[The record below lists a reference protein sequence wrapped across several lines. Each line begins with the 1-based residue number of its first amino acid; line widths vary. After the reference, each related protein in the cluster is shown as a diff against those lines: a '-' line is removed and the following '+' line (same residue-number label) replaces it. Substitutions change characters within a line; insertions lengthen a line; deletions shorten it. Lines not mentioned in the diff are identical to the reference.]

1 MKQAFEDNS
10 STSLNVEISYATA
23 AKKFAYNGSV
33 KESRKITLASTTE
46 ENLKISRDEFKGFRS
61 L

>member
-1 MKQAFEDNS
+1 MKQACEDNS
-10 STSLNVEISYATA
+10 STSLNAEICYASA
-23 AKKFAYNGSV
+23 ANKVAYNGSV

-46 ENLKISRDEFKGFRS
+46 EDLKISRDKFKGFRS

>member
-23 AKKFAYNGSV
+23 AKKVAYNGSV